1 MKGCKLTLG
10 NEAVSPVVGVMLM
23 LVVTIMTAA
32 MVSGFAGGLPDTSYK
47 SSSIALKA
55 TYSQANGL
63 TLVNMGGEPLGTS
76 DVVVLTR
83 PTDTFGD
90 SEQLTWTIYPID
102 IVTKRGQ
109 AAGGEYAWFTEDG
122 SYGARSFAAGDAAYV
137 APEYMQN
144 GLDADDTLSFNNAD
158 NIGKEF
164 WVELSDKSGM
174 IFAKAKAV
182 ITK

>member
-1 MKGCKLTLG
+1 MKGCKLKLG

-63 TLVNMGGEPLGTS
+63 TLINMGGEPLGTS
-76 DVVVLTR
+76 DIVVLTR
-83 PTDTFGD
+83 LTDTFGD
-90 SEQLTWTIYPID
+90 SGHLTWTINPFD

-109 AAGGEYAWFTEDG
+109 DAGGEYAWYTEDG

-174 IFAKAKAV
+174 IFAKTKAV
-182 ITK
+182 IAK